1 MTSIPRLTR
10 RNRTAARLDPRARLR
25 CERLESRDCPATVL
39 DPNLAVRTAV
49 AGLNQP
55 TGIAFLGPNDLL
67 ITEKATGKVQ
77 HVVDGVI
84 GTPALDLPV
93 NSASERGLLSIE
105 LHPDFAHNH
114 FVYLYWTQSTSGTDS
129 AALGDVPL
137 LGNRVDRF
145 VWDGST
151 LTFDR
156 NIIMLHAFQDDAT
169 NGTQRGNHNGGKI
182 KFGPDGKL
190 YVMIG
195 DNGRRGEMQ
204 NLPDGPFGNGQ
215 PDDQFGGPEP
225 DPAHTTGVIFRLNDD
240 GSTPHDNPFFR
251 AGAEL
256 GGDVGASL
264 QKVFAY
270 GLRNG
275 FGMAFDP
282 FSGLLWDAQNGD
294 DSFSEINQIDAGADL
309 GWVQVMGP
317 VSRIAQFKAIENT
330 QVVTGDPFATSY
342 FGLQQNRWSPANIAD
357 TPEEALARMFK
368 VFEDV
373 HHFTADLSGGQE
385 VPATTSPATA
395 SLELQLTDH
404 GTLRFK
410 LKATSD
416 ITGMTASHLHL
427 GARGQNGSVVVP
439 LALFTS
445 PRDFKKGDTIAQG
458 ELTDANVVARPGF
471 TPTIA
476 ELVRRMLEQRVYVN
490 IHTTANPA
498 GDIRGQVNPQGHQVS
513 HYKDPELSWKFE
525 VAPTGLGFMRG
536 SALGAQYDG
545 DMFVGEARVFLDGGY
560 LFRMDLT
567 HNRKHL
573 ALTDPRLADGVADN
587 THKFDITE
595 SESLLFGT
603 GFGIVTEIETGAN
616 GNLFVVSLS
625 DGKVYEIFRPGGALA
640 GNPGGD
646 QDDDHGGDGHGNGG
660 GDSHDGHGGGNSPS
674 APRSVTAADFGT
686 VVVATP
692 TAPAT
697 PPAPAGS
704 GLRSGSVVGA
714 LDTAVT
720 PAAARTG
727 GAAATMSSSSAVG
740 GVAAATGDDPLSLDP
755 ILVG

>member
-1 MTSIPRLTR
+1 MTSIPRLAR
-10 RNRTAARLDPRARLR
+10 RNRSARPDPHARLR
-25 CERLESRDCPATVL
+25 CERLESRDCPAAVL

-49 AGLNQP
+49 AGLDQP
-55 TGIAFLGPNDLL
+55 TGIAFLGPNDML

-77 HVVDGVI
+77 HVVNGVV
-84 GTPALDLPV
+84 GTPAIDLAV

-114 FVYLYWTQSTSGTDS
+114 FVYLYWTQSSTGADS
-129 AALGDVPL
+129 TRLSDVPL

-145 VWDGST
+145 VWNGST

-156 NIIMLHAFQDDAT
+156 NIIMLHAFQQDG
-169 NGTQRGNHNGGKI
+169 NGGNPSQMQGNHDGGKI

-190 YVMIG
+190 YVQIG

-204 NLPDGPFGNGQ
+204 NIPDGPFGNGQ

-225 DPAHTTGVIFRLNDD
+225 DPVHTTGVVFRLNDD
-240 GSTPHDNPFFR
+240 GSTPRDNPFFR

-270 GLRNG
+270 GVRNG

-282 FSGLLWDAQNGD
+282 YSGRLWDAENGD

-317 VSRIAQFKAIENT
+317 VSRVAQFKAIETDNT
-330 QVVTGDPFATSY
+330 TVDPVTHTKY
-342 FGLQQNRWSPANIAD
+342 FGLQQDRWSPFNIAD

-368 VFEDV
+368 VFQDV
-373 HHFTADLSGGQE
+373 HHFTADLSGSQE
-385 VPATTSPATA
+385 VPATASGATA

-427 GARGQNGSVVVP
+427 GGRGQNGSVVVP
-439 LALFTS
+439 LALFSS

-471 TPTIA
+471 TPSIA

-490 IHTTANPA
+490 IHTVANPA
-498 GDIRGQVNPQGHQVS
+498 GDIRGQVDPQGHQVS
-513 HYKDPELSWKFE
+513 HYRDPELSWKFE
-525 VAPTGLGFMRG
+525 VAPTGLGFMKGGGLGDQYEG
-536 SALGAQYDG
+536 S
-545 DMFVGEARVFLDGGY
+545 MFVGSARTFLDGGF

-567 HNRKHL
+567 ENRKHL
-573 ALTDPRLADGVADN
+573 DLHDPRLADGVADN
-587 THKFDITE
+587 LNKFDITE

-603 GFGIVTEIETGAN
+603 GFGIVTEIETGKN
-616 GNLFVVSLS
+616 GNLFVVSLT
-625 DGKVYEIFRPGGALA
+625 DGKVYEIFRQAGA
-640 GNPGGD
+640 N
-646 QDDDHGGDGHGNGG
+646 QNDDNDDNDDNDKGRDHGDGRGG
-660 GDSHDGHGGGNSPS
+660 R
-674 APRSVTAADFGT
+674 RSLTAADFGS
-686 VVVATP
+686 VVVGAP
-692 TAPAT
+692 GAVPAT
-697 PPAPAGS
+697 PPAPAG
-704 GLRSGSVVGA
+704 GTRSGPDGGA
-714 LDTAVT
+714 QDPTVT
-720 PAAARTG
+720 PGGGGPG
-727 GAAATMSSSSAVG
+727 GAAATLSG
-740 GVAAATGDDPLSLDP
+740 GTIADVARATAPGDDPLSLDP